1 MQKPYTSQLL
11 SFSLLPFIFSLF
23 LSLNSGLPGGK
34 VPQWVTLLD
43 SGIWITDANKAD
55 PGSPNCYETGSCKKM
70 GQPSTLVLMTTGQV
84 QASSGFCSCGT
95 AWHSHGSTLGTV
107 PIPAGMGQCQE
118 GMGTSTRPGCQVS
131 PEGCFATTG
140 QANGRNVK
148 TASRN
153 WGAGMQ
159 VQRTPAGSPQAL
171 AKALANMQESADRG
185 PGGDQ
190 FMAGPALQH
199 QEDSVLFVTCLWK
212 V

>member
-1 MQKPYTSQLL
+1 
-11 SFSLLPFIFSLF
+11 
-23 LSLNSGLPGGK
+23 
-34 VPQWVTLLD
+34 
-43 SGIWITDANKAD
+43 
-55 PGSPNCYETGSCKKM
+55 M

-199 QEDSVLFVTCLWK
+199 QEDSVLFVTCL
-212 V
+212 